1 MPTERWQLVERL
13 YLGALERPAAER
25 AAFLAEA
32 CAGDEALARDVQS
45 LLDQPSMPGFLE
57 EPALALAVALA
68 AATETPEP
76 PWVGRHIGVYHL
88 QSLIGRGGMGEV
100 YRAHDTR
107 LGRDVALKLLPPGFI
122 ANAERLARFTR
133 EARLLASLN
142 HPNIGTIHGFEEAEG
157 TRALVLELVEGDTLA
172 DRVARGPL
180 PVPETLGI
188 ARQVADALEAAHDKG
203 VVHRDLKPA
212 NIKITPDGVIKV
224 LDFGLAK
231 SDPDGPSELANSPTI
246 TVGGTVA
253 GLILGTAAYMSP
265 EQARGRAVD
274 KRTDVWAFGCVLY
287 ELLTGRQ
294 AFPGET
300 VSDTIGAI
308 LHREP
313 DWNALPRDLPPG
325 VMTLLRRC
333 LEKDAK
339 KRKRDIGDARAEL
352 DDALARPSADGAA
365 GVASKASTAVVS
377 RPSVV
382 PWLVAA
388 AGLIAAAVAW
398 WPRTAS
404 LDAWQNPLAGATF
417 KYLTSFPGT
426 ESDAAISPDGRF
438 VAFLADRNGDF
449 EVFLTQVETGTPTP
463 LTKVH
468 GQSRWRWGGRSLT
481 FKADASELALSGSGQ
496 LSLMPLIGG
505 APQPFLGKSDREVS
519 WSGDGG
525 RMVYMTQDDGDPI
538 TVADRHGA
546 NPTRIYRSEPGLHN
560 HAPVWSTDGQWI
572 YFIHGIPNAN
582 RMSIWRV
589 RPTGDAPEAL
599 TDREIVT
606 SLAPLD
612 PRTVLYT
619 ARDPAGA
626 GPWLCALDTETRT
639 SHRVILGLEQY
650 TSIATSADGRR
661 LVASVAKPSAELLK
675 MPIMARLATVDDV
688 QPYGVPGVRALAPRV
703 RGRALFYLSG
713 QGTGDGLWRLQDNP
727 PTEIWRASRGALL
740 EAASVSPDGLGVAV
754 VLRQGGK
761 RTLTLERVDGSQP
774 RAIGESIDV
783 AGTSDWSPDGQ
794 WMVVGGTD
802 GQGQGLFKISLD
814 SGEPVRLT
822 TGPAFDPVWSPTG
835 DLIVY
840 AGANL
845 AGRAPLL
852 AVQSDGTPVDL
863 PSVHTVASSISGRL
877 RFLPDGSGVVFVSGK
892 AGVLVREFWLLDL
905 VAGKTRQLAD
915 LNWTTSQGE
924 ILNFDITPD
933 GKHIIF
939 DRSSDNSDIVLIDL
953 PQRR

>member
-1 MPTERWQLVERL
+1 MSSERWRLVERL
-13 YLGALERPAAER
+13 YHGALERPAADR
-25 AAFLAEA
+25 PAFLADA

-45 LLDQPSMPGFLE
+45 LLDQVSIPGFLE
-57 EPALALAVALA
+57 EPALAVALA
-68 AATETPEP
+68 TAAAETPDP

-88 QSLIGRGGMGEV
+88 QSLLGRGGMGEV

-107 LGRDVALKLLPPGFI
+107 LGRDVALKLLPPGFT
-122 ANAERLARFTR
+122 ADAERLARFTR

-142 HPNIGTIHGFEEAEG
+142 HLNIGTIHGFEEAEG
-157 TRALVLELVEGDTLA
+157 MRALVLELVEGDTLA

-180 PVPETLGI
+180 PIPETLAI
-188 ARQVADALEAAHDKG
+188 ARQIADALEAAHDKG

-231 SDPDGPSELANSPTI
+231 SDPGGASELANSPTI

-265 EQARGRAVD
+265 EQARGRVVD

-287 ELLTGRQ
+287 ELLTGRA

-308 LHREP
+308 LNREP
-313 DWNALPRDLPPG
+313 DWTQLPPG
-325 VMTLLRRC
+325 LPPSVMTLLRRC

-339 KRKRDIGDARAEL
+339 KRKRDIGDARAEI
-352 DDALARPSADGAA
+352 DDALARPSADRAA
-365 GVASKASTAVVS
+365 GDASKASTAVV
-377 RPSVV
+377 RRHSVI

-388 AGLIAAAVAW
+388 AGLMAAAVAW

-404 LDAWQNPLAGATF
+404 TDAWQNPLADATF

-438 VAFLADRNGDF
+438 VAFLADRDGKF
-449 EVFLTQVETGTPTP
+449 EVFLTQIETGTPTP
-463 LTKVH
+463 LTERDA
-468 GQSRWRWGGRSLT
+468 SRLVVEVGGRTLT
-481 FKADASELALSGSGQ
+481 FTADSSELAVSGSPTR
-496 LSLMPLIGG
+496 LVPLIGG
-505 APQPFLGKSDREVS
+505 APRPFLGKGDSDVS
-519 WSGDGG
+519 WSRDGS
-525 RMVYMTQDDGDPI
+525 RMVYMTNTDGDPI

-546 NPTRIYRSEPGLHN
+546 NPTQIYQSETGLHN

-572 YFIHGIPNAN
+572 YFIHGIPNAD

-619 ARDPAGA
+619 ARDPVGA
-626 GPWLCALDTETRT
+626 GPWLWALDTETRT
-639 SHRVILGLEQY
+639 SHRVIPGLEQY
-650 TSIATSADGRR
+650 TSIAASADGRR
-661 LVASVAKPSAELLK
+661 LVASVAKPRAELLT
-675 MPIMARLATVDDV
+675 MPIMARLTTVDDV
-688 QPYGVPGVRALAPRV
+688 QPYGVPGVRALAPRI
-703 RGRALFYLSG
+703 RGQALFYLSG
-713 QGTGDGLWRLQDNP
+713 QGTGDGLWRLQDDQA
-727 PTEIWRASRGALL
+727 TEIWRGSRGALL
-740 EAASVSPDGLGVAV
+740 EAASISPDGLQVAV

-794 WMVVGGTD
+794 WVVVGGATE
-802 GQGQGLFKISLD
+802 GQGPVQD
-814 SGEPVRLT
+814 SRGRRR
-822 TGPAFDPVWSPTG
+822 TGPPDDRAGIRPGVVPGRRPHRLRRRERGRSSPA
-835 DLIVY
+835 
-840 AGANL
+840 AGGSTRWNACGTAASANGRHHHL
-845 AGRAPLL
+845 WKASISAGWQWCRVREGEGGGRRSGLLAAGSGRQDDAAAGRA
-852 AVQSDGTPVDL
+852 DL
-863 PSVHTVASSISGRL
+863 DHESGRDSNL
-877 RFLPDGSGVVFVSGK
+877 RHHSRRQAHRLRSV
-892 AGVLVREFWLLDL
+892 E
-905 VAGKTRQLAD
+905 RQLGYRA
-915 LNWTTSQGE
+915 
-924 ILNFDITPD
+924 
-933 GKHIIF
+933 
-939 DRSSDNSDIVLIDL
+939 DRSSAASVG
-953 PQRR
+953 